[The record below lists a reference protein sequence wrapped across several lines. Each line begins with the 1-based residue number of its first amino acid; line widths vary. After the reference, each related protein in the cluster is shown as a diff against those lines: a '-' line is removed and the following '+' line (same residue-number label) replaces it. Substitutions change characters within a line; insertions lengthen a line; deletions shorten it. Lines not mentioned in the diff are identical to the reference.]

1 MMERDM
7 TMLENLGAQLAI
19 ALLNSLAWA
28 LMVTAFAGPIPPGMA
43 VAGVAGSTGLC
54 LLLFAVLGASEA

>member
-1 MMERDM
+1 M
-7 TMLENLGAQLAI
+7 TTLENFGAKVMV

-28 LMVTAFAGPIPPGMA
+28 CLVSAFAGPIP
-43 VAGVAGSTGLC
+43 AGVAFGGIAGITGLC